1 MLRSRSLVRAL
12 LTSTVVAAAI
22 ALAGCT
28 SDGTPASTEN
38 SGSIG
43 SFVRNLF
50 GIKSEDP
57 AAVAHNEASVEP
69 PAPKTKPATSKSKHP
84 AVAAAGATQ
93 PRSVPQPGPSAE
105 PQKTSAQPRKKA
117 KQPAGQN
124 EKAHAKREQE
134 APRATAPAKGD
145 KPAVQEQAADS
156 ISQKPAEAAPT
167 VVPSSREDQPL
178 NAESRNENL
187 VATAAAAWPI
197 IPNTEGTGAGGAAAN
212 ANAVQLVDPNEVN
225 ELDRA
230 AETAQAESSWST
242 YLLLLLGAALAAAS
256 AMWFFLRMASIFARR
271 AANSRM
277 HMSNP

>member
-1 MLRSRSLVRAL
+1 M
-12 LTSTVVAAAI
+12 
-22 ALAGCT
+22 
-28 SDGTPASTEN
+28 
-38 SGSIG
+38 
-43 SFVRNLF
+43 
-50 GIKSEDP
+50 
-57 AAVAHNEASVEP
+57 AHNEASVEP
-69 PAPKTKPATSKSKHP
+69 PALKTKPATSTPKHP

-93 PRSVPQPGPSAE
+93 PKSGPQPGPSAQ

-167 VVPSSREDQPL
+167 VVPSSRADQPL

-187 VATAAAAWPI
+187 VPTAAAAWPI
-197 IPNTEGTGAGGAAAN
+197 IPNTEGAGAGGAAADTTEAAN

-225 ELDRA
+225 ELDRV

-271 AANSRM
+271 AAGPRM
-277 HMSNP
+277 HTS

>member
-1 MLRSRSLVRAL
+1 MLTLRTFSIVITGAG
-12 LTSTVVAAAI
+12 V
-22 ALAGCT
+22 LAGLPLTDARAC
-28 SDGTPASTEN
+28 DDDRYPCPP
-38 SGSIG
+38 
-43 SFVRNLF
+43 RL
-50 GIKSEDP
+50 
-57 AAVAHNEASVEP
+57 EALTQETADAP
-69 PAPKTKPATSKSKHP
+69 TQETADAPTQPAPLA
-84 AVAAAGATQ
+84 Q
-93 PRSVPQPGPSAE
+93 
-105 PQKTSAQPRKKA
+105 PQKTSAQPQKKA

-134 APRATAPAKGD
+134 APRATARAKGD

-167 VVPSSREDQPL
+167 VVPSSGADQPL

-187 VATAAAAWPI
+187 VPTAAAAWPI

-225 ELDRA
+225 ELDRV

-271 AANSRM
+271 ATNSRL